1 VLFPTMSKPLRE
13 GPWTFTRE
21 RMATLA
27 QRHPFQLGANGRH
40 PFEYHPKH
48 VGEIQRDHENG
59 EKSVTYF
66 PGEAA
71 QRKLFMALAKK
82 YMANATSLATLDE
95 IIFND
100 VMELHFWPRIPQEE
114 VFENASNILQR
125 LPAVP
130 VEFHDP
136 DLDVAYDELPEAYFS
151 DKSNHLWENLKASQY
166 VSSVILGTV
175 MTSTNGSKFSV
186 MQLLEDVYNT
196 NARILEAALTI
207 SESVGRFSIDCFVV
221 KTFLWSIS
229 QHTLML
235 RNYSRLGLML
245 EVGYRTDDLWDQA
258 LEGSNKLESAFY
270 HSLLHQKDD
279 EGVPKY
285 MCKWAL
291 KLLKKNHVTL
301 ALDFRYFLYQYS
313 VVFGKYESRCLYALD
328 GSSRQ
333 CEGNAPTQ
341 CNRFVGRKIEDQSAH
356 SRFCSKPCPRLF
368 WDETSYRA
376 IEEGQG
382 RAVCV
387 FKKENNLLQY
397 CPVTEF
403 TIAISHVW
411 SHGQGGRP
419 ELGETGMNNC
429 LHERYSRIA
438 HSQQCNSYWMD
449 TPCIPS
455 EHVLRK
461 EAIRQINPTFAKSK
475 LTLVC
480 DMDLM
485 EIDISEPSITIY
497 EQLLTTLLVC
507 DWNVR
512 AWTLLEAMRGRR
524 NLHLLCKDD
533 SIISLIEILQG
544 IHLYGRIDLGILAIE
559 SRQLMPAIDIRAGR
573 PWNRMKG
580 DKDYND
586 PDLIVEGITDPFD
599 AASLLSHRHASRP
612 GDNIVIWSLICS
624 RSFFDDASSLW
635 INAILP
641 EDRPIPTGFL
651 ISSLPRIQKEGLS
664 WAPSRPDLPLV
675 EVREKTKQF
684 PAFGSVQSRLARAI
698 WSDCR
703 SRVLGIRAVWLKSLI
718 KRPRLRDRFSLPPRS
733 KISFQAKPKSTN
745 DTIQEISSK
754 ILVNYN
760 WGALLRPVFNRG
772 ATDFGDLFEDIDGYI
787 PFDYEGDSEGPLL
800 VIVGSND
807 GPIHSKYRGNNK
819 GVEAHDGIHWNWI
832 GIFEWKDSV
841 PLPTFKPEFV
851 IIA

>member
-1 VLFPTMSKPLRE
+1 MSEPLRE

-21 RMATLA
+21 RMAALA
-27 QRHPFQLGANGRH
+27 QKYPFQLRADGYC

-48 VGEIQRDHENG
+48 VGEIQKDHENG
-59 EKSVTYF
+59 EKSASYF
-66 PGEAA
+66 PGEAM
-71 QRKLFMALAKK
+71 QRELFMALAKK
-82 YMANATSLATLDE
+82 YTANATSLATLDE
-95 IIFND
+95 MIFND
-100 VMELHFWPRIPQEE
+100 IMELHFRPRMPQEE
-114 VFENASNILQR
+114 VFENASNVLQR

-130 VEFHDP
+130 VELHDP
-136 DLDVAYDELPEAYFS
+136 DLDVAYDELPETYFS
-151 DKSNHLWENLKASQY
+151 DASKRLWENLKASQY

-175 MTSTNGSKFSV
+175 MTSTNGSDLPW

-196 NARILEAALTI
+196 IASILEAALI
-207 SESVGRFSIDCFVV
+207 MSESTGRFLIDCFVL
-221 KTFLWSIS
+221 KTFLWNIS
-229 QHTLML
+229 QHALML
-235 RNYSRLGLML
+235 RNHSRLGFML
-245 EVGYRTDDLWDQA
+245 EVGYRKDDLWDQA
-258 LEGSNKLESAFY
+258 LEGSKKLEGAFY
-270 HSLLHQKDD
+270 RSLLRQKDD
-279 EGVPKY
+279 QGTPKY
-285 MCKWAL
+285 MCKWAF
-291 KLLKKNHVTL
+291 KLLKNNHATL
-301 ALDFRYFLYQYS
+301 ALDFRYLLHQYS
-313 VVFGKYESRCLYALD
+313 VVFGEYESRCLFAPD
-328 GSSRQ
+328 GSTSQ

-356 SRFCSKPCPRLF
+356 SGFCSRSCLRLF
-368 WDETSYRA
+368 WNETSYRA

-382 RAVCV
+382 RAVSI

-397 CPVTEF
+397 CPVTES

-419 ELGETGMNNC
+419 EFGETGMNEC

-438 HSQQCNSYWMD
+438 RSQQCNSYWMD
-449 TPCIPS
+449 TSCIPS
-455 EHVLRK
+455 EHFLRK

-497 EQLLTTLLVC
+497 EQLLATLLVC

-533 SIISLIEILQG
+533 NIISFVEVVQE
-544 IHLYGRIDLGILAIE
+544 IHLRGRIDLGILAIE
-559 SRQLMPAIDIRAGR
+559 SRQLMAAIDIRAGR
-573 PWNRMKG
+573 PWNRYKS
-580 DKDYND
+580 DKDYYD

-612 GDNIVIWSLICS
+612 GDDIVIWSLICS
-624 RSFFDDASSLW
+624 RSFFDDAPSLW

-664 WAPSRPDLPLV
+664 WAPSRPGLPLI
-675 EVREKTKQF
+675 EDRENIKQF
-684 PAFGSVQSRLARAI
+684 PAFGSVRSRLARAI
-698 WSDCR
+698 WSDCG

-718 KRPRLRDRFSLPPRS
+718 KRPRRRDRFPL
-733 KISFQAKPKSTN
+733 IPKSKKMSSKSRSN
-745 DTIQEISSK
+745 TIEEISSK
-754 ILVNYN
+754 ILANYN

-772 ATDFGDLFEDIDGYI
+772 ATDFGDLFEDVDSYI
-787 PFDYEGDSEGPLL
+787 PFEYEGDSEGPLL
-800 VIVGSND
+800 VVIGSND
-807 GPIHSKYRGNNK
+807 GPIHSQYNGNDK
-819 GVEAHDGIHWNWI
+819 GVETHDGIHWKWI
-832 GIFEWKDSV
+832 DVFEWKDST

-851 IIA
+851 VIA